1 MRAILGYI
9 ILIFVLLGL
18 LALTA
23 YSVGIVI
30 ASLIWFVGLSVVS
43 LLYLAVYLITG

>member
-1 MRAILGYI
+1 MRVILGYI
-9 ILIFVLLGL
+9 ILILVLLGL

-23 YSVGIVI
+23 YSVGVVI
-30 ASLIWFVGLSVVS
+30 ASLIWFVGLSVAG

>member
-1 MRAILGYI
+1 MRVMLGYI
-9 ILIFVLLGL
+9 ILILIILGL

-30 ASLIWFVGLSVVS
+30 ASLIWFAGLSMVG

>member
-18 LALTA
+18 LAITA
-23 YSVGIVI
+23 YSVGIIV
-30 ASLIWFVGLSVVS
+30 ASLIWFVGLSIAG